1 VSCSV
6 HDAISLE
13 TAGVPTATVCT
24 VDFLPGGRMQA
35 ASMHMPDYSL
45 VCVPQEYITRAP
57 TDVPQLAAACLN
69 EIVSRLTR
77 SASAQADGGRR
88 A

>member
-1 VSCSV
+1 
-6 HDAISLE
+6 
-13 TAGVPTATVCT
+13 
-24 VDFLPGGRMQA
+24 MQA

-57 TDVPQLAAACLN
+57 ADVPQLAAACLN

-88 A
+88 